1 MDRALQTLNWLLWKL
16 AGHLMRLQHQPSD
29 KRRSCRTHYDFQG
42 WHLEFCLFYSPE
54 YKYRCEGEMTK
65 GNEDKI
71 LNGLAY
77 NPNIHDEEGPHIY
90 ISCNLQ
96 N

>member
-1 MDRALQTLNWLLWKL
+1 MEN
-16 AGHLMRLQHQPSD
+16 SI
-29 KRRSCRTHYDFQG
+29 
-42 WHLEFCLFYSPE
+42 LFFYFIFETFPYSPE

-77 NPNIHDEEGPHIY
+77 NPNIHNEEGPHIY